1 MSRMRLLLASRSP
14 QRRAILEQLGIE
26 FEVVVPEVEE
36 LTTGQPEAL
45 VVENAR
51 RKAVA
56 GVAVAAGTPPG
67 GPTLAAMWPP
77 KSPLEGSNS
86 KRTPVLGV
94 DTVVALGDAVYGKP
108 ADRDEAES
116 TLRVLSGAVHRVV
129 SGICLVDDP
138 AVGARTALATTMVS
152 FRPIDEPTLAWYL
165 DTGEWRERAGGY
177 AIQGRGAA
185 LVASI
190 EGDYLNVVGLPAATL
205 LELEPRLL
213 ARR

>member
-1 MSRMRLLLASRSP
+1 MLLGR
-14 QRRAILEQLGIE
+14 I
-26 FEVVVPEVEE
+26 F
-36 LTTGQPEAL
+36 
-45 VVENAR
+45 
-51 RKAVA
+51 
-56 GVAVAAGTPPG
+56 
-67 GPTLAAMWPP
+67 
-77 KSPLEGSNS
+77 
-86 KRTPVLGV
+86 
-94 DTVVALGDAVYGKP
+94 
-108 ADRDEAES
+108 
-116 TLRVLSGAVHRVV
+116 
-129 SGICLVDDP
+129 
-138 AVGARTALATTMVS
+138 ATTMVR